1 MCVNPTLEHLA
12 QTPVCCDYNYV
23 HFKVGQSKSARKSGV
38 RSPCR
43 IPPVRAFVSDELR
56 SCLHPTVSYKTN
68 MTYKTRGG
76 HRIDISSRG

>member
-12 QTPVCCDYNYV
+12 QPPVCCDYKYV

-68 MTYKTRGG
+68 MTYKTCGG